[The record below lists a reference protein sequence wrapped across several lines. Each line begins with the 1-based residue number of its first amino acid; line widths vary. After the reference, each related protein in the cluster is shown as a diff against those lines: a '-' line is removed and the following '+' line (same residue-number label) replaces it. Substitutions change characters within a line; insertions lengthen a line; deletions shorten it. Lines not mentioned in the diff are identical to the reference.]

1 MFLEQQIGILE
12 WFLKDHV
19 TLKTGVMMLK
29 IQLCITGINYIL
41 KYIHVENTSFKL
53 NNISQFYSIF
63 DQPQQ
68 SIGAA
73 YCTDSGP
80 WQATSLWACTSS
92 RPPSELFIAVSRGCH
107 LQLSDGA
114 IWLDVSFL
122 STVVTDSFFLVHH
135 TLNLQNLFWHY
146 WEHLTPKSHP

>member
-1 MFLEQQIGILE
+1 MFLEQQIGVLE

-29 IQLCITGINYIL
+29 IQLCITEINYIL
-41 KYIHVENTSFKL
+41 KYIHVENTYFKL
-53 NNISQFYSIF
+53 NNISQFDSIF

-92 RPPSELFIAVSRGCH
+92 RPPSELFIAVSRGAEEEQRFVIFNFLTVQFDLMYLSC
-107 LQLSDGA
+107 LQ
-114 IWLDVSFL
+114 
-122 STVVTDSFFLVHH
+122 
-135 TLNLQNLFWHY
+135 
-146 WEHLTPKSHP
+146 